1 MEKIPVGQTIS
12 HAYSYLF
19 KNFLT
24 IIGIMW
30 LPFAVMAGGA
40 FLFGLAS
47 GDFSRAITETSTGT
61 ANFARVWYLILPFYV
76 FAFML
81 FFIQMDGI
89 TRHALGLRKSPIYF
103 YFSLDKPVWRLAG
116 AFLLFFLLM
125 IAIIVVFVVG
135 GILIGMAIAA
145 LTGVTPGKPPVAG
158 AAGTAGVATA
168 VVVIGLVAYCAF
180 IYWMMRQS
188 FLLTPTVVAEE
199 RIGLGR
205 AWKLGRGNFWRMLII
220 TLAIVGPIA
229 LIFIVVMFK
238 FLMPGL
244 PPTAAQGATTD
255 QIAAWNAAYVARVHE
270 YWYVLLP
277 GYFLILIAFYGLW
290 CSAQAFAYRSLVPAE
305 KAEDVF

>member
-1 MEKIPVGQTIS
+1 MDKIPVGATIG

-30 LPFAVMAGGA
+30 LPFAILAVGA
-40 FLFGLAS
+40 FLFGMAS
-47 GDFSRAITETSTGT
+47 GDFLKAITEASTGT
-61 ANFARVWYLILPFYV
+61 ANFARVWYLLLPFYV

-81 FFIQMDGI
+81 FFIQMDGL
-89 TRHALGLRKSPIYF
+89 TRHALGLRQAPIYF
-103 YFSLDKPVWRLAG
+103 YFSLGKPIWRLAG

-125 IAIIVVFVVG
+125 IAIVVVFAIG
-135 GILIGMAIAA
+135 GILIGMVVASA
-145 LTGVTPGKPPVAG
+145 TGVAPGTPPAKSASFTLGL
-158 AAGTAGVATA
+158 A
-168 VVVIGLVAYCAF
+168 VVGIGAVAYCAF
-180 IYWMMRQS
+180 IYWIMRQS
-188 FLLTPTVVAEE
+188 FLLTPVVVAEE

-205 AWKLGRGNFWRMLII
+205 AWKLGRGNFWRMLVI

-244 PPTAAQGATTD
+244 PPTAAQGATAD
-255 QIAAWNAAYVARVHE
+255 QIAAWNSAYLARVHG
-270 YWYVLLP
+270 YRYVLLP
-277 GYFLILIAFYGLW
+277 GYFVLLIVFYGLW

-305 KAEDVF
+305 KTEDVF